1 MLFGAMFL
9 YPGGIDPQLV
19 GLAIGAIGLIVGNFW
34 LRRAA
39 GPDPDKE
46 PSFWRYRQVDQVRRP
61 SKVNWLPT
69 PGWIATR
76 LAMLVAA
83 GVLGFVILAPSLLEA
98 FGSAVAYGPWLWFV
112 AIALASTGTL
122 WIFRIA
128 RGNPD
133 SESRFWRFR
142 DF

>member
-9 YPGGIDPQLV
+9 NPDGFNPSLILLAV
-19 GLAIGAIGLIVGNFW
+19 GMTGLIVGFAW
-34 LRRAA
+34 IRRAA

-46 PSFWRYRQVDQVRRP
+46 PSFWRYRQVDNVRP
-61 SKVNWLPT
+61 PLKVDWPT

-76 LAMLVAA
+76 LAMVVSV
-83 GVLGFVILAPSLLEA
+83 GVLVFVLLAPTLLEA
-98 FGSAVAYGPWLWFV
+98 FGVAVNHAPWLWFGAV
-112 AIALASTGTL
+112 SLASAGTF

-128 RGNPD
+128 RPN
-133 SESRFWRFR
+133 SEADTRSWRYR